1 MIIIKMKKMFAY
13 LEVFI
18 GVIFIII
25 ALLFINILTWN
36 PYKKNKHTDINADYY
51 DLKRKD
57 YIFHHGAKY
66 ILPDKNPEHNQSQRL
81 L

>member
-1 MIIIKMKKMFAY
+1 MFAY

-36 PYKKNKHTDINADYY
+36 PYKKNEHPNINADYY
-51 DLKRKD
+51 DLKRKNIKKHKED
-57 YIFHHGAKY
+57 I
-66 ILPDKNPEHNQSQRL
+66 DE
-81 L
+81 